1 MLVPKEGEA
10 PEAGEDEPKVPAEE
24 GEPLELGEGEPP
36 DPGEGLPNVPAEPA
50 GDGEPARF
58 TKDESAVSKDLG
70 A

>member
-10 PEAGEDEPKVPAEE
+10 PEAGEGEPKVPAAE
-24 GEPLELGEGEPP
+24 GELLEPGEGEPP

-50 GDGEPARF
+50 GDGEPAQH
-58 TKDESAVSKDLG
+58 TADESAVSKDLG